1 MTKVITILNIKGG
14 VGKTTSSVNIATGL
28 ANKGYQVCLIDN
40 DIQASATDLCK
51 LVGTEDDKI
60 HYIDE
65 MYLFKEEPGYFQTE
79 TENLY
84 ILPSRLELA
93 TAEREILLGHEAQF
107 NRLQKVVKKIKSVFD
122 YIIIDCGPILNQLTV
137 NALYCCDEVLI
148 PLKIDKGAE
157 KGFYITLKYIQ
168 EICESYDLDLP
179 YRVLFTAVNRNN
191 IDKNKITELREKA
204 NGHVIQSTI
213 RNQARPIT
221 AAGYSQSMVIDGSS
235 NVGKDYECLVEELL
249 STWT

>member
-14 VGKTTSSVNIATGL
+14 VGKTTSSLNIATGL
-28 ANKGYQVCLIDN
+28 AHKGYQVCLIDN

-51 LVGTEDDKI
+51 LQHNEDLGI

-65 MYLFKEEPGYFQTE
+65 MYLFKVSPDAYQTE
-79 TENLY
+79 TANLH
-84 ILPSRLELA
+84 IIPSRLELA

-107 NRLQKVVKKIKSVFD
+107 NRLQKVVKKIKDKFD

-137 NALYCCDEVLI
+137 NALYCCDEVII

-157 KGFYITLKYIQ
+157 KGFYITIKYIK

-179 YRVLFTAVNRNN
+179 YRILFTAVNRNN
-191 IDKNKITELREKA
+191 IDKNKILELSEKA
-204 NGHVIQSTI
+204 EGHVIKSTI
-213 RNQARPIT
+213 RNQAKPIT
-221 AAGYSQSMVIDGSS
+221 ASGYSQNMVIDGSS
-235 NVGKDYECLVEELL
+235 NVGKDYECLVDE
-249 STWT
+249 